1 MADFVRIRMG
11 SHSSS
16 LRNCST
22 SCCGGAEEQR
32 QYICFWANGSIL
44 LRTLQKSLRHG
55 GTCFLM
61 LRSPDIMHA
70 WTPCENVRRFCQQLD
85 ISRFNLIVHL
95 EDNEE
100 AIVKASLGGQFQKGA
115 T

>member
-1 MADFVRIRMG
+1 
-11 SHSSS
+11 
-16 LRNCST
+16 
-22 SCCGGAEEQR
+22 
-32 QYICFWANGSIL
+32 
-44 LRTLQKSLRHG
+44 
-55 GTCFLM
+55 
-61 LRSPDIMHA
+61 MHA